1 MKEDEDITDYSLPVH
16 TSLMEKQVL
25 FGIGEKAFY
34 AILMVTVILC
44 AMVSIYCIGIGI
56 IALIIC
62 RVLCKKEPFLLD
74 FLFENL
80 TQQDIYE
87 G

>member
-1 MKEDEDITDYSLPVH
+1 MKEQDDYSDYALPVH
-16 TSLMEKQVL
+16 TSLMQKKQL

-34 AILMVTVILC
+34 FILMLTIILTS
-44 AMVSIYCIGIGI
+44 MVSIYCIGIGI

-62 RVLCKKEPFLLD
+62 RRLCKNEPMLID

-80 TQQDIYE
+80 MQNDIYI

>member
-1 MKEDEDITDYSLPVH
+1 MKEEDITDYAIPVH
-16 TSLMEKQVL
+16 QSLMEKKML

-34 AILMVTVILC
+34 TILIFTIIL
-44 AMVSIYCIGIGI
+44 ATMVSIYCIGIGI
-56 IALIIC
+56 LALLIC
-62 RVLCKKEPFLLD
+62 RRLCKNEPMLLE

-80 TQQDIYE
+80 SQQDIYI

>member
-1 MKEDEDITDYSLPVH
+1 MKEEDYSIPVH
-16 TSLMEKQVL
+16 NSLMEKRQL

-34 AILMVTVILC
+34 AILFFTLIL
-44 AMVSIYCIGIGI
+44 ASLVSIYCIGIGI
-56 IALIIC
+56 VALLIC
-62 RVLCKKEPFLLD
+62 RRLCKNEPLLID

-80 TQQDIYE
+80 MQQDIYE